1 MGLPHP
7 AAAEPWA
14 VSRHFASP
22 ITAKESLASRRKR
35 AIMKVTVEWDSLK
48 AEVNLKKHQVSFEEA
63 STVFDDPLFITF
75 LDVEHSLDEERYIT
89 LGLSQ
94 RNRLLLVAHAECG
107 DAIRIISARKATKNE
122 RRFYEE
128 AE

>member
-1 MGLPHP
+1 
-7 AAAEPWA
+7 
-14 VSRHFASP
+14 
-22 ITAKESLASRRKR
+22 
-35 AIMKVTVEWDSLK
+35 MKVAVEWDPVK
-48 AEVNLKKHQVSFEEA
+48 AEVNLRKHQVSFEEA

-89 LGLSQ
+89 LGFSQ
-94 RNRLLLVAHAECG
+94 RNRLLLVAHAERG

-128 AE
+128 VE

>member
-1 MGLPHP
+1 M
-7 AAAEPWA
+7 
-14 VSRHFASP
+14 
-22 ITAKESLASRRKR
+22 T
-35 AIMKVTVEWDSLK
+35 VTVEWDPVK
-48 AEVNLKKHQVSFEEA
+48 AEINLKKHQVSFEEA

-75 LDVEHSLDEERYIT
+75 LDVEHSDDEERYIT

-94 RNRLLLVAHAECG
+94 RNRLLLIAHTDREEI
-107 DAIRIISARKATKNE
+107 IRIISARKATKNE

>member
-1 MGLPHP
+1 
-7 AAAEPWA
+7 
-14 VSRHFASP
+14 
-22 ITAKESLASRRKR
+22 
-35 AIMKVTVEWDSLK
+35 MKADVEWDPVK
-48 AEVNLKKHQVSFEEA
+48 AEANLKKHRVSFEEA

-75 LDVEHSLDEERYIT
+75 LDVEHSVDEERCIT

-94 RNRLLLVAHAECG
+94 KSRLLLIAHTDSEG
-107 DAIRIISARKATKNE
+107 AIRIISARKATKNE